1 MDEALEMRLGELLL
15 QLKSG
20 NVSVLS
26 EIDKIIGKRLR
37 AYANI
42 YYLQKADVDDA
53 VQSLL
58 YKLCYVVKKYNESG
72 HAYAWVIKV
81 FKNSILS
88 HIQKDNLEKNF
99 LQLYGSQ
106 LGANANNNTD
116 DYINNYLFLKEI
128 MSKLDKR
135 EQELVEYV
143 FILGMSY
150 SETARIFHRPKSTI
164 EYQIKKLKEKIKN
177 MD

>member
-15 QLKSG
+15 KLKSG
-20 NVSVLS
+20 NISVLS

-58 YKLCYVVKKYNESG
+58 CKLCYAVKKYKESK

-88 HIQKDNLEKNF
+88 HIQKDNLEKSN
-99 LQLYGSQ
+99 LQLYAKEMA
-106 LGANANNNTD
+106 LNAND
-116 DYINNYLFLKEI
+116 DENYIANYLFLKDI
-128 MSKLDKR
+128 MSKLDVR